1 MLRLLVMSSL
11 YPNEQQPQHGIFVET
26 RLRQLL
32 ASGKVSADVIAPVP
46 WFPAGLSRWPGLSR
60 LACHELYAQVPARE
74 VRHGIV
80 IHHPRYLLIPKIG
93 MWLTPFFMALS
104 VLLCVLKRPWRHV
117 ELIDAHY
124 YYPDGVAAAL
134 VAMVLNRPFTVTAR
148 GTDINLIPQFF
159 VPRRLILWTANRARA
174 SICVCRALQEK
185 LQKMGAAGEK
195 IFVLRNGVDLNFFTP
210 QKREECRQSWGMVS
224 SCLLSVGLLSESK
237 GHHHTIAALAHLSSV
252 KHSAVDLASV
262 ELLIVGSGAQR
273 ERFERLA
280 EKLGVAE
287 RVRFLGQRSQQE
299 LRELYCAC
307 DLLVLASSR
316 EGWANVL
323 LEAMACGTS
332 VVATRI
338 GGTPEVV
345 TAPAAGLLVEADSD
359 TALTEGIKQCL
370 QRPVD
375 RSSTRRYAETFSWDE
390 TVEGLLDLYQR
401 LLPEC
406 RLSELKSAAQ
416 EPS

>member
-1 MLRLLVMSSL
+1 MLRLLVMSTL
-11 YPNEQQPQHGIFVET
+11 YPNKQQPQHGIFVET

-32 ASGKVSADVIAPVP
+32 ASGKVSAEVIAPVP
-46 WFPAGLSRWPGLSR
+46 WFPAGLSRWPGLSGLKR
-60 LACHELYAQVPARE
+60 HEHYAKIPVQE
-74 VRHGIV
+74 VRHGIE
-80 IHHPRYLLIPKIG
+80 IHHPRYLLIPKVG

-104 VLLCVLKRPWRHV
+104 VLMCTLKRPWRHV
-117 ELIDAHY
+117 DLIDAHY
-124 YYPDGVAAAL
+124 YYPDGVAVAL
-134 VAMVLNRPFTVTAR
+134 VAMVLDRPFTVTAR
-148 GTDINLIPQFF
+148 GTDINLIAQFF

-185 LQKMGAAGEK
+185 LQQIGADEDK
-195 IFVLRNGVDLNFFTP
+195 ILVLRNGVDLNFFTP
-210 QKREECRQSWGMVS
+210 KNRDECRQSWGVVS
-224 SCLLSVGLLSESK
+224 RCLLSVGLLSESK
-237 GHHHTIAALAHLSSV
+237 GHHRIIAALARLSSE
-252 KHSAVDLASV
+252 KHSAVDLSSV

-273 ERFERLA
+273 EKFERLA
-280 EKLGVAE
+280 ETLGVAE
-287 RVRFLGQRSQQE
+287 RVRFLGQRSQRE

-345 TAPAAGLLVEADSD
+345 TAPAAGLLVEAESD
-359 TALTEGIKQCL
+359 TALTEGIKQRL

-375 RSSTRRYAETFSWDE
+375 RVSTRLYAEKFSWDE
-390 TVEGLLDLYQR
+390 TVEGLLDLYRR